1 MIQVS
6 QDACFTQFVIRYVVL
21 VVSLTIQS
29 IVDVDLRSSVA
40 VSDVQRS
47 TTAQSSPYTTRSLF
61 I

>member
-1 MIQVS
+1 
-6 QDACFTQFVIRYVVL
+6 VL